1 MKIIE
6 LEKNDEIYIT
16 NKDGSRSFHIKCV
29 KNKLTYEEIENFKAE
44 ENTIIK
50 NINFDELTMF
60 VNTFNL
66 TANVPNDTKRKKIF
80 NELEDIAFDNLY
92 GNDYGSLSP
101 KIKNIRYQAIFQLYT
116 NEEIEKENKAYE
128 KLLAKN
134 KEEIS
139 KN

>member
-16 NKDGSRSFHIKCV
+16 NKDRSRSFHIKCV
-29 KNKLTYEEIENFKAE
+29 KNKLTYEEVENFKAE

-66 TANVPNDTKRKKIF
+66 TANVPNDIKRRKIF
-80 NELEDIAFDNLY
+80 TELEDIALDNLY
-92 GNDYGSLSP
+92 G
-101 KIKNIRYQAIFQLYT
+101 KIMETLYLKLKVSNIKQYFNSILMQKLKKRRKLMKN
-116 NEEIEKENKAYE
+116 
-128 KLLAKN
+128 
-134 KEEIS
+134 
-139 KN
+139 

>member
-16 NKDGSRSFHIKCV
+16 NKDMSKSFHIKCV

-92 GNDYGSLSP
+92 GNDYGGLSP
-101 KIKNIRYQAIFQLYT
+101 KIKNISYQAIFQLYT
-116 NEEIEKENKAYE
+116 NAEIEKEKKAYE
-128 KLLAKN
+128 KLIAKN